1 MKRVLPIVVGALV
14 LAVLVLIV
22 VVSPKFK
29 PEPKENLTFE
39 ENVINIPSFFC
50 DHMMEL
56 SASVEDIQY
65 YDGILNVEFACDLS
79 PEQLAEQIEDKSGI
93 KTLYTVE
100 QYYEAG
106 YTDLLIFAQ
115 YDTCADWFLLRENKG
130 EWNLTRMGGY
140 FISDDGE
147 ETAILLPYHLIENSY
162 DYSCYSDDSEQKYFQ
177 LGKEYRCLG
186 SAEDFYNFYYATGR
200 YMIYM
205 DENKVYITGYT
216 AAASP
221 DMRLED
227 LDTYNSLVY
236 GQSGIEESRYVL
248 PNLTGEIII
257 TFTEYEGDTWF
268 SVDRAD

>member
-115 YDTCADWFLLRENKG
+115 YDTCLLY
-130 EWNLTRMGGY
+130 T
-140 FISDDGE
+140 SDK
-147 ETAILLPYHLIENSY
+147 PR
-162 DYSCYSDDSEQKYFQ
+162 
-177 LGKEYRCLG
+177 EYRLYREI
-186 SAEDFYNFYYATGR
+186 SF
-200 YMIYM
+200 
-205 DENKVYITGYT
+205 T
-216 AAASP
+216 AAAFFGFCCAVECKHERYRDNGKRSCQLY
-221 DMRLED
+221 R
-227 LDTYNSLVY
+227 Y
-236 GQSGIEESRYVL
+236 GG
-248 PNLTGEIII
+248 
-257 TFTEYEGDTWF
+257 
-268 SVDRAD
+268 